1 MNNFESMK
9 KKQIELI
16 KKDELISKFIK
27 HYKFDDEFINDN
39 FNIFNN
45 CYTSIE
51 MCKKCTGLN
60 TCPQAKQGEFVGL
73 TYNGLLNN
81 NMVCCNKEIKKQE
94 VIRHANSFVYSDIP
108 MVHSTVNLDNIT
120 VKESSLKQLYV
131 MAYKILEGKTNKGL
145 YIYGDLGVGKTYMS
159 IALANSLVDK
169 GYKVSFIKLNDFVN
183 KMFEYIKDDTVEY
196 ESVLDRV
203 KKSDYLFV
211 DDIGAENVTE
221 FTRDRLL
228 YNILDYRMENK
239 LCTIFTSNFDKKSLA
254 KHFSSQD
261 DISSKRL
268 MERIDIL
275 TEDYCLT
282 GKNKRRET
290 I

>member
-1 MNNFESMK
+1 MSNFENMK

-16 KKDELISKFIK
+16 KKDKLISKFIK
-27 HYKFDDEFINDN
+27 HFNFSDEFINDN

-45 CYTSIE
+45 CYESLK
-51 MCKKCTGLN
+51 MCENCPGLN
-60 TCPQAKQGEFVGL
+60 LCPQKRSGEYVGL

-81 NMVCCNKEIKKQE
+81 NMVCCNQELKKEKILN
-94 VIRHANSFVYSDIP
+94 HASSFVYSDIP
-108 MVHSTVNLDNIT
+108 LIHSTLNLDNIP
-120 VKESSLKQLYV
+120 VKENGLKQLYV
-131 MAYKILEGKTNKGL
+131 MVNKILEKRTNKGL

-183 KMFEYIKDDTVEY
+183 KMFEYIKEDTVEY
-196 ESVLDRV
+196 DTVLEKV
-203 KKSDYLFV
+203 KKSDYLFI

-239 LCTIFTSNFDKKSLA
+239 LCTIFTSNFDKNSLA

-261 DISSKRL
+261 DMSAKRL

-275 TEDYCLT
+275 TDDYCLT
-282 GKNKRRET
+282 GSNKRRET